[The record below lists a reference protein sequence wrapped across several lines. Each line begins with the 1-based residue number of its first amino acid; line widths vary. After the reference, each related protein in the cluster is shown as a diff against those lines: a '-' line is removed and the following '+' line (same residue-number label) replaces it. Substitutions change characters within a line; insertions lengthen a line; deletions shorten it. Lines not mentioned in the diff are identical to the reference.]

1 MVRTYSVVIPTL
13 NEENFLPNLL
23 ESLVRQTDKN
33 FDVTVVDGSS
43 KDKTV
48 KVAKSFA
55 RRLPKLQ
62 VIVSEKAS
70 LPLQRNMGAA
80 ATKGSWLV
88 FVDADSVLFP
98 HFIERITQF
107 IEEKKP
113 SLFTTWLR
121 PDSDTPG
128 DANIALLGNLI
139 FEMALTTH
147 RPLPSGPM
155 TVVTREAFDYVGGY
169 NERHA
174 FNEDVDFSIRVMKAH
189 FPVDVIPETLY
200 VWSLRRLRHQGTLK
214 MIQQYILSALPVLFF
229 NRPLKSLPGG
239 YIMGGHPYDKKKKVI
254 SQTNLRRYQRKL
266 KKLLK
271 ELFE

>member
-1 MVRTYSVVIPTL
+1 MAIHYSIVIPTL
-13 NEENFLPNLL
+13 NEEKFLPNLL
-23 ESLVRQTDKN
+23 ESLTGQTDKH

-48 KVAKSFA
+48 AVAKSFT

-62 VIVSEKAS
+62 VIVSKKAS

-80 ATKGSWLV
+80 ATHGSWLL
-88 FVDADSVLFP
+88 FIDADSVLFP
-98 HFIERITQF
+98 HFIERISRF

-113 SLFTTWLR
+113 SLFTTWIR
-121 PDSDTPG
+121 PDSDIPG

-139 FEMALTTH
+139 FEMALTMH

-155 TVVTREAFDYVGGY
+155 TAVTRKAYDAVGGY
-169 NERHA
+169 NEEHS
-174 FNEDVDFSIRVMKAH
+174 FNEDVDFSRRVLKAH
-189 FPVDVIPETLY
+189 FPVDVIPETLFI
-200 VWSLRRLRHQGTLK
+200 WSLRRLRHQGTLK
-214 MIQQYILSALPVLFF
+214 VIQQYILSALPVLFF

-239 YIMGGHPYDKKKKVI
+239 YIMGGHPYTKKKKKI
-254 SQTNLRRYQRKL
+254 SQTNLRRYQRRL
-266 KKLLK
+266 KTLVK

>member
-13 NEENFLPNLL
+13 NEEKFLPNLL
-23 ESLVRQTDKN
+23 ESLARQTDKH

-48 KVAKSFA
+48 RVAKSFTSK
-55 RRLPKLQ
+55 LPKLQ
-62 VIVSEKAS
+62 VIVSRRAS

-80 ATKGSWLV
+80 ATHGSWLV
-88 FVDADSVLFP
+88 FVDADSILFP

-139 FEMALTTH
+139 FEMALAMH

-155 TVVTREAFDYVGGY
+155 TVVSRETFDEVGGY

-174 FNEDVDFSIRVMKAH
+174 FNEDIDFSARVLKAH

-214 MIQQYILSALPVLFF
+214 VIQQYILAALPVLFF
-229 NRPLKSLPGG
+229 NKPLKAMPGG
-239 YIMGGHPYDKKKKVI
+239 YVMGGHPYGKKKKVI

>member
-1 MVRTYSVVIPTL
+1 MTKTYSVVIPTL
-13 NEENFLPNLL
+13 NEEKFLPNLL
-23 ESLVRQTDKN
+23 ESLARQTDKN

-43 KDKTV
+43 RDKTV
-48 KVAKSFA
+48 AVARSFT
-55 RRLPKLQ
+55 RKLPKLT
-62 VIVSEKAS
+62 VIVSKKAS
-70 LPLQRNMGAA
+70 LPLQRNLGAA

-113 SLFTTWLR
+113 SLFTTWIR
-121 PDSDTPG
+121 PDTDTPG

-139 FEMALTTH
+139 FEMGLAMH

-155 TVVTREAFDYVGGY
+155 TVVSRKAFDEVGGY

-174 FNEDVDFSIRVMKAH
+174 FNEDIDFSMRVLKAH

-214 MIQQYILSALPVLFF
+214 VIQQYILSALPVLFF
-229 NRPLKSLPGG
+229 NRPLRSMPGG
-239 YIMGGHPYDKKKKVI
+239 YIMGGHPYNKKKKAI
-254 SQTNLRRYQRKL
+254 SQTSLRRFQQRL

>member
-1 MVRTYSVVIPTL
+1 MAKTYSVIIPTL
-13 NEENFLPNLL
+13 NEEKFLPKLL
-23 ESLVRQTDKN
+23 TSLAGQTDKN

-43 KDKTV
+43 RDKTV
-48 KVAKSFA
+48 VVAKSFA

-62 VIVSEKAS
+62 VIVSKKAS
-70 LPLQRNMGAA
+70 LPLQRNLGAA
-80 ATKGSWLV
+80 ATKGPWLL
-88 FVDADSVLFP
+88 FIDADSVLFP

-113 SLFTTWLR
+113 SFFTTWIR

-128 DANIALLGNLI
+128 DANIALLANLV
-139 FEMALTTH
+139 FEVALAVH

-155 TVVTREAFDYVGGY
+155 TAVTREAFDEVGGY

-174 FNEDVDFSIRVMKAH
+174 FNEDVDFSMRVLKAH

-200 VWSLRRLRHQGTLK
+200 VWSLRRLRHQGTLRV
-214 MIQQYILSALPVLFF
+214 IQQWILGILPVLFF
-229 NRPLKSLPGG
+229 NRPMKSMPG
-239 YIMGGHPYDKKKKVI
+239 YIMGGHPYDKKRKEI
-254 SQTNLRRYQRKL
+254 SRTNLRRYQRRL

>member
-1 MVRTYSVVIPTL
+1 MAIGYSIIIPTL
-13 NEENFLPNLL
+13 NEEKFLPNLL
-23 ESLVRQTDKN
+23 ESLARQTDKN

-48 KVAKSFA
+48 AVAKSFTS
-55 RRLPKLQ
+55 RLPKLK
-62 VIVSEKAS
+62 VIVSKKAS
-70 LPLQRNMGAA
+70 LPLQRNLGAKEA
-80 ATKGSWLV
+80 KGKWLV

-98 HFIERITQF
+98 HFIQRITQF

-113 SLFTTWLR
+113 SFFTTWIR

-139 FEMALTTH
+139 IEMALAMH

-155 TVVTREAFDYVGGY
+155 TAVTREAFNHVGGY
-169 NERHA
+169 NEDHS
-174 FNEDVDFSIRVMKAH
+174 FNEDVDFSMRVLKSH

-214 MIQQYILSALPVLFF
+214 VIQQYVLSALPILLF
-229 NRPLKSLPGG
+229 NRPLKKMSS
-239 YIMGGHPYDKKKKVI
+239 YVMGGQLYTKKKKTV
-254 SQTNLRRYQRKL
+254 TAKTLKRYERKL

-271 ELFE
+271 EIFE

>member
-1 MVRTYSVVIPTL
+1 MSVRYSVIIPTL
-13 NEENFLPNLL
+13 NEEKFLPNLL
-23 ESLVRQTDKN
+23 ESLVAQTDKN

-43 KDKTV
+43 TDKTV
-48 KVAKSFA
+48 AVAKSFA
-55 RRLPKLQ
+55 RKLPKLQ
-62 VIVSEKAS
+62 VIVSRKAC
-70 LPLQRNMGAA
+70 LPLQRNLGAA

-107 IEEKKP
+107 IEEKNP
-113 SLFTTWLR
+113 SLFTTWIR

-128 DANIALLGNLI
+128 DANIALLGNLV
-139 FEMALTTH
+139 FEMALATH

-155 TVVTREAFDYVGGY
+155 TAVAREAFAEVGGY

-229 NRPLKSLPGG
+229 NKPLKSMPGG
-239 YIMGGHPYDKKKKVI
+239 YIMGGHPYDEKKKAI
-254 SQTNLRRYQRKL
+254 SQTHLKRYQRNL
-266 KKLLK
+266 KKLLQ